1 MDNNEPNNPHDTTFK
16 AFFSNKEIVI
26 SFIEENLPPLLVKEL
41 DLGSLII
48 QKDSFID
55 KELTEHFSDILY
67 MAKYR
72 DSHSFIYFLL
82 EHKSYNDNRTGFQLL
97 RNMVKIWELHLKQ
110 NPNAMEL
117 PVITPV
123 VIHHSE
129 KQWSCKNNFME
140 LFDQSEVT
148 SKYIPQFQ
156 YELYDLTVTPDE
168 NIKGILPLKIQMF
181 LHKYIRSPK
190 LLERFPLIAD
200 YIKDLD
206 KQENSDYLE
215 VIVRYLSSTVDQ
227 RQFPQIREI
236 LVDKL
241 KESDKVMAT
250 MADKWFQD
258 GVEKGIGIGVE
269 KGIGIGVEKGI
280 GIGIEK
286 VAKTMLSK
294 GKSSNEIHELTGLSL
309 EQIESIRRN
318 GMTSSGEDNVDG

>member
-1 MDNNEPNNPHDTTFK
+1 
-16 AFFSNKEIVI
+16 
-26 SFIEENLPPLLVKEL
+26 
-41 DLGSLII
+41 
-48 QKDSFID
+48 
-55 KELTEHFSDILY
+55 
-67 MAKYR
+67 
-72 DSHSFIYFLL
+72 
-82 EHKSYNDNRTGFQLL
+82 
-97 RNMVKIWELHLKQ
+97 
-110 NPNAMEL
+110 
-117 PVITPV
+117 
-123 VIHHSE
+123 
-129 KQWSCKNNFME
+129 
-140 LFDQSEVT
+140 SEVT

-258 GVEKGIGIGVE
+258 GVEKGIGIG
-269 KGIGIGVEKGI
+269 
-280 GIGIEK
+280 IEK

-294 GKSSNEIHELTGLSL
+294 GKSSNEIHELTGLTF
-309 EQIESIRRN
+309 EQIESIRKN
-318 GMTSSGEDNVDG
+318 GMASSGEDNATG

>member
-1 MDNNEPNNPHDTTFK
+1 
-16 AFFSNKEIVI
+16 
-26 SFIEENLPPLLVKEL
+26 
-41 DLGSLII
+41 
-48 QKDSFID
+48 
-55 KELTEHFSDILY
+55 
-67 MAKYR
+67 
-72 DSHSFIYFLL
+72 
-82 EHKSYNDNRTGFQLL
+82 
-97 RNMVKIWELHLKQ
+97 
-110 NPNAMEL
+110 
-117 PVITPV
+117 VITPV
-123 VIHHSE
+123 VIHHGV
-129 KQWSCKNNFME
+129 KQWSSQNNFMK
-140 LFDQSEVT
+140 LFNHSETT

-269 KGIGIGVEKGI
+269 KGIGIG
-280 GIGIEK
+280 IEK